1 MVPKKTFYIFPKI
14 KPLPQISCSNGL
26 LFYMYKLL
34 ACSFLIHSAHTRKVR
49 IQG

>member
-1 MVPKKTFYIFPKI
+1 MVPKKTFYIFSKS
-14 KPLPQISCSNGL
+14 KTVAAFSCSNGL

-34 ACSFLIHSAHTRKVR
+34 ACSFLLHSAHTRKVR